1 MNECKVQVV
10 SLHSEFITPENVR
23 EKLAA
28 LDGLLVAPGFG
39 HRGIEGKITAV
50 RYARESGLPFF
61 GICLGM
67 QMAVIEFGRNVLGIC
82 DAHSTEMD
90 PQTNGAVID
99 MMDEQKS
106 ITTKGGT
113 MRLGSYPC
121 EIRTETLAHR
131 VYGAGVVSERH
142 RHRYE
147 FNNQYLEQ
155 YEEAGMVAS
164 GKNPQTGLVEIM
176 EITDHP
182 FFIGSQ
188 YHPELK
194 STVEVPHPL
203 FVHFVAA
210 AKQYNEKRTSTASS
224 VLQNELV

>member
-1 MNECKVQVV
+1 VQVIP
-10 SLHSEFITPENVR
+10 LHSEFITPENVR
-23 EKLAA
+23 EKLGG

-67 QMAVIEFGRNVLGIC
+67 QMAVIEFGRNVLGIQ

-90 PQTNGAVID
+90 PQTSGAVID

-121 EIRTETLAHR
+121 AIKEDTLAYR
-131 VYGAGVVSERH
+131 IYGSNMVAERH

-147 FNNQYLEQ
+147 FNNRFLDQ

-176 EITDHP
+176 EITGHP

-194 STVEVPHPL
+194 STVETPHPL
-203 FVHFVAA
+203 FAHFVAA
-210 AKQYNEKRTSTASS
+210 AKEYNGKRTSTANP
-224 VLQNELV
+224 VLQSELVNV